1 MQDFKKRRITMSERY
16 DLDLV
21 AIDLEK
27 GIGLD
32 LDGIDPW
39 TLIAVYGA
47 YA

>member
-1 MQDFKKRRITMSERY
+1 MDGRY
-16 DLDLV
+16 DPDLV

-32 LDGIDPW
+32 LDDIDPW

-47 YA
+47 CA

>member
-1 MQDFKKRRITMSERY
+1 MSERY
-16 DLDLV
+16 DPDHV

-27 GIGLD
+27 GFGLD

-47 YA
+47 CA